1 MDDSISMENFYELTK
16 KQQLDVFDIREKTD
30 YQQGHI
36 PMAQNWPLSNLDI
49 AEQKLV
55 KDKKYYLICQSGK
68 RSAMAQEYLAGQGF
82 DVISVAGGTTAW
94 PGELSK

>member
-1 MDDSISMENFYELTK
+1 MERSISMEEFYDLTQ
-16 KQQLDVFDIREKTD
+16 KQQLNIFDIRENKD

-49 AEQKLV
+49 AEQQLT
-55 KDKKYYLICQSGK
+55 KDQKYYLICQTGK

-82 DVISVAGGTTAW
+82 NVTSVAGGTTAW